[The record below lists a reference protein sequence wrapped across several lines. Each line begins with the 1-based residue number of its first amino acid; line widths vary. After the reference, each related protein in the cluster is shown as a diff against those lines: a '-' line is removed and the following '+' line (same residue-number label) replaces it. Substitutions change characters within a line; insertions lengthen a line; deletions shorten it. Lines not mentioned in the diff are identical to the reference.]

1 MKTIIHKIPI
11 ILKENL
17 LLTLIIL
24 LGLLVRFW
32 GINFGLPLELHSD
45 EHIFIM
51 HALKFGTGDFNPHDF
66 LYPSLTYYLLFIL
79 FGFYFVFGYI
89 VGLFHSA
96 SDFATLYFTDP
107 SSFYI
112 IGRSLMALLGGA
124 TVFIVYLMGKK
135 LFESKVGLVS
145 ALFMAFIFWHVR
157 NSHFIKPDVL
167 TTFFVSLTFLFA
179 VYIFLSGDTK
189 FYILC
194 GMMAGLAVASKYTGG
209 VITVCIVMAHILNS
223 FKKQNLL
230 KIIFSGKLLLG
241 FFFILIGFF
250 IGSPFAFLDFNSF
263 FPYIIDLSK
272 QVEMAW
278 IGSNYYGNFWL
289 LTLTQ
294 HLKAGMGL
302 HFELLGLFGL
312 LYCLVYKRKKE
323 DLLLVSFPILYF
335 MIFGGMKYNFPRFWI
350 PIFPFL
356 LIMGSRLLNEIIFN
370 TRFFMKERGTILAF
384 VSVLFIIP
392 SVVSDVKYDLLISN
406 KYTSNLA
413 QEWIEN
419 NIPPNTKIVVEKR
432 FGLDINRSAESIMAE
447 RDRELYLSKT
457 NSLKE
462 SESHMIESLS
472 EPYENNKQYYDF
484 LLAIPEEEK
493 SYYVYN
499 AWSAGEK
506 EYSYYVDNGFRYIVI
521 GLIYR
526 DYRAQPEKYPNVN
539 RFYEELFDKGEL
551 IKEFIPNDINQPGS
565 HIRVYRIS

>member
-1 MKTIIHKIPI
+1 
-11 ILKENL
+11 
-17 LLTLIIL
+17 
-24 LGLLVRFW
+24 
-32 GINFGLPLELHSD
+32 
-45 EHIFIM
+45 
-51 HALKFGTGDFNPHDF
+51 
-66 LYPSLTYYLLFIL
+66 
-79 FGFYFVFGYI
+79 
-89 VGLFHSA
+89 
-96 SDFATLYFTDP
+96 
-107 SSFYI
+107 
-112 IGRSLMALLGGA
+112 
-124 TVFIVYLMGKK
+124 
-135 LFESKVGLVS
+135 
-145 ALFMAFIFWHVR
+145 
-157 NSHFIKPDVL
+157 
-167 TTFFVSLTFLFA
+167 
-179 VYIFLSGDTK
+179 
-189 FYILC
+189 
-194 GMMAGLAVASKYTGG
+194 MAGLAVASKYTGG

-230 KIIFSGKLLLG
+230 KIIFSGKLLLS

-250 IGSPFAFLDFNSF
+250 IGSPLAFLDFNSF

-272 QVEMAW
+272 QGEMAW

-335 MIFGGMKYNFPRFWI
+335 MIFGGMKYNFPSFWL

-392 SVVSDVKYDLLISN
+392 SVVSDVKYNLLISN

-472 EPYENNKQYYDF
+472 EPYNNKKQYYNF
-484 LLAIPEEEK
+484 LLSIPTGEK

-499 AWSAGEK
+499 SWSAGEK
-506 EYSYYVDNGFRYIVI
+506 EYSYYVDNGFQYIVI

-526 DYRAQPEKYPNVN
+526 DYRAKPDKYPNVN
-539 RFYEELFDKGEL
+539 RF
-551 IKEFIPNDINQPGS
+551 
-565 HIRVYRIS
+565 